1 MADEQE
7 TVVET
12 LTSDD
17 PIVAKIA
24 RIVGAENV
32 SDTELERIVYSG
44 DPSSLPQF
52 HYRWKYKYLVDYV
65 VRVKSIDQVQ
75 AIVKIAGD
83 ENIPIIPRGGASSC
97 LGSSSPTRGGI
108 SLDTKPMNQVIEIN
122 SSEMYVRVEAGVTF
136 NQLERELFKHGV
148 TLGIRP
154 TSARSAVIGGWIGCG
169 GEAGIGTPLH
179 GSLVSNILELKVVKP
194 NGESV
199 NVTGDDIGLFCGSY
213 GILGVICE
221 AKLRVV
227 KYPSGHTTF
236 SYAFDLLEHTCN
248 AMRHLSMLEP
258 QPVYLKIADKQFQ
271 SYSNPL
277 EKGNYVLTA
286 TYQNEPDPCPTD
298 KIEAIM
304 ADNGGE
310 YLGADYSLK
319 DWYLVEDCEFNPK
332 EHCQTLMF
340 QEMLVQ
346 VDKLYDLLKSYE
358 SYKKSHKTPAIWFA
372 MLGHDGWIRA
382 ELMAMLDPEKYLK
395 FIGSKGILHKM
406 VGKSVKLGGGPYTIG
421 LQNSVYMK
429 RAFPNRQEKMIVAKD
444 KWDPGGIM
452 NPDRVTSCLT
462 SYLRMNVLFQLAA
475 GIRRLS
481 KIIDRGE

>member
-1 MADEQE
+1 MAEEQQTIVE
-7 TVVET
+7 QVKSPDPVVGR
-12 LTSDD
+12 L
-17 PIVAKIA
+17 AKV
-24 RIVGAENV
+24 VGADNV

-65 VRVKSIDQVQ
+65 VRVKTTEEVQ
-75 AIVKIAGD
+75 AVLRIANVEKI
-83 ENIPIIPRGGASSC
+83 PVIPRGGGSSC

-108 SLDTKPMNQVIEIN
+108 SLDTKPMNRVIEVN
-122 SSEMYVRVEAGVTF
+122 ASEMYVRVEAGVTF
-136 NQLERELFKHGV
+136 TQLEKELFKHGV

-169 GEAGIGTPLH
+169 GSAGIGTPLH
-179 GSLVSNILELKVVKP
+179 GPLVSNLLELVVVKS

-199 NVTGDDIGLFCGSY
+199 TVTGDDIGLFCGSY

-221 AKLRVV
+221 AKLRIV
-227 KYPSGHTTF
+227 KSPSGHTTF

-248 AMRHLSMLEP
+248 AMRHLAKLDP

-286 TYQNEPDPCPTD
+286 TYQNDPDPCPTE
-298 KIEAIM
+298 KIESIM

-310 YLGADYSLK
+310 YLGGDYSIK

-340 QEMLVQ
+340 QEMNVE
-346 VDKLYDLLKSYE
+346 VDRLYDLLKSYE
-358 SYKKSHKTPAIWFA
+358 SYKKSHKIPAIWFA
-372 MLGHDGWIRA
+372 MLGNEGWIRV
-382 ELMAMLDPEKYLK
+382 ELMAMLDPEQYLK

-406 VGKSVKLGGGPYTIG
+406 MNKSIRVGGGPYTIG
-421 LQNSVYMK
+421 LQNSLYMK
-429 RAFPNRQEKMIVAKD
+429 RAYQERKDQMISAKEL
-444 KWDPGGIM
+444 WDPDNIM

-462 SYLRMNVLFQLAA
+462 SYARMNVLFQLAS
-475 GIRRLS
+475 GIRRLA
-481 KIIDRGE
+481 KVFDRGE